1 MKKKVK
7 HQDRLKICQS
17 VRTIKSFGRHAK
29 YVCVLCPSKQSYDGL
44 SVQTSLLVGLREVE
58 MALTAKQKKLPK
70 ALQRAI
76 LAKQKGMGKKKKKN
90 GKKKRGGK
98 KRSRG

>member
-1 MKKKVK
+1 V
-7 HQDRLKICQS
+7 S
-17 VRTIKSFGRHAK
+17 ERT
-29 YVCVLCPSKQSYDGL
+29 L
-44 SVQTSLLVGLREVE
+44 EVIV
-58 MALTAKQKKLPK
+58 ALTAKQKKLPK

-90 GKKKRGGK
+90 GKKKKGGKK

>member
-1 MKKKVK
+1 MCFMP
-7 HQDRLKICQS
+7 LKTKL
-17 VRTIKSFGRHAK
+17 RWAE
-29 YVCVLCPSKQSYDGL
+29 CPEEPPRWTQG
-44 SVQTSLLVGLREVE
+44 VE

-90 GKKKRGGK
+90 GKKKKGGK
-98 KRSRG
+98 KRRSSRG

>member
-1 MKKKVK
+1 MKSVK
-7 HQDRLKICQS
+7 NVLTLIS
-17 VRTIKSFGRHAK
+17 SGRPANFAG
-29 YVCVLCPSKQSYDGL
+29 VLCPSKLKYDGQ
-44 SVQTSLLVGLREVE
+44 SVPRNPLDGRKEML

-90 GKKKRGGK
+90 GKKKKGGK
-98 KRSRG
+98 KRRSRG